1 MQFNLNEMQ
10 TMIQDGAR
18 RLLDETF
25 DSDAKRDAEASEHG
39 FSTAIW
45 SQMSELGWAG
55 AALPEAVGGG
65 GLGMLDLCIIAEE
78 FGRAAVCVPLAV
90 SSGFSANM
98 LQNAEQT
105 DFATGLLGQL
115 ATGEAIVTPALIDE
129 GARDER
135 STPKARIESNGA
147 DGVLSGSKIMV
158 PYASAA
164 QLLLVSAIDDN
175 AELVIV
181 AIDGDADGV
190 SHERHVTTG
199 AHPLFNVKLDQVAVS
214 VERILARGETAQKI
228 LDRSLDVASILS
240 TAEAVGNCEGMLL
253 LSAEYATNR
262 EQFGT
267 RIGSFQAVSHPLADM
282 RIQIDAIRLLV
293 YETAWMFDE
302 GKDVVLEVSE
312 TKALANEAVV
322 KMLHSGHT
330 VHGAIGY
337 TMEYDLQLFT
347 RRARA
352 YCLTFGDTQSQTE
365 RAAVALGL

>member
-25 DSDAKRDAEASEHG
+25 DSDTKREAEASEHG

-45 SQMSELGWAG
+45 SQMSELGWTG
-55 AALPEAVGGG
+55 AALPEDVGGG
-65 GLGMLDLCIIAEE
+65 GLGVLDLCVIVEE
-78 FGRAAVCVPLAV
+78 FGRAAVSVPLAV
-90 SSGFSANM
+90 SSGFSANL

-105 DFATGLLGQL
+105 DFVTGVLGQL
-115 ATGEAIVTPALIDE
+115 ASGESLVTPALIDE

-135 STPKARIESNGA
+135 STPRARLETTGA
-147 DGVLSGSKIMV
+147 GGVLSGSKIMV

-164 QLLLVSAIDDN
+164 QFLLVSAVNDSG
-175 AELVIV
+175 ELVIV
-181 AIDGDADGV
+181 AIDGNADGV
-190 SHERHVTTG
+190 SHDRHTTTG
-199 AHPLFNVKLDQVAVS
+199 AHPLFSVKLDGVDVAAD
-214 VERILARGETAQKI
+214 RILASGDAAQKL
-228 LDRSLDVASILS
+228 LDRALDVAAILS

-267 RIGSFQAVSHPLADM
+267 KIGSFQAVSHPLANI
-282 RIQIDAIRLLV
+282 RIETDATRFLV
-293 YETAWMFDE
+293 YETAWMLDQ
-302 GKDVVLEVSE
+302 GQDVTLEAAE

-322 KMLHSGHT
+322 KMLHSGHA

-352 YCLTFGDTQSQTE
+352 FCLSFGDTQSQTE

>member
-25 DSDAKRDAEASEHG
+25 DSDAKREAEASEHG

-45 SQMSELGWAG
+45 SQMTELGWTG

-65 GLGMLDLCIIAEE
+65 GLGVLDLCIIVEE
-78 FGRAAVCVPLAV
+78 FGRSAVSVPLTV

-105 DFATGLLGQL
+105 DFVTGLLGQL
-115 ATGEAIVTPALIDE
+115 ATGETIITPALIDE

-135 STPKARIESNGA
+135 STPKSRFETNGA
-147 DGVLSGSKIMV
+147 GGVLSGSKIMV

-164 QLLLVSAIDDN
+164 QFLLVSAVNDSG
-175 AELVIV
+175 ELVIV

-190 SHERHVTTG
+190 SHDRHTATG
-199 AHPLFNVKLDQVAVS
+199 AHPLFSVNLDAVAVS
-214 VERILARGETAQKI
+214 AERVLAVGDAAQKL
-228 LDRSLDVASILS
+228 LDRALDVASILS
-240 TAEAVGNCEGMLL
+240 TAEAVGNCEGILL
-253 LSAEYATNR
+253 LSADYATNR

-267 RIGSFQAVSHPLADM
+267 KIGSFQAVSHPLANI
-282 RIQIDAIRLLV
+282 RIQTDAIRLLV
-293 YETAWMFDE
+293 YETAWMLDE
-302 GKDVVLEVSE
+302 GKDVMLEVSE

-322 KMLHSGHT
+322 QMLHTGHA

-352 YCLTFGDTQSQTE
+352 FCLTFGDTQSQTE